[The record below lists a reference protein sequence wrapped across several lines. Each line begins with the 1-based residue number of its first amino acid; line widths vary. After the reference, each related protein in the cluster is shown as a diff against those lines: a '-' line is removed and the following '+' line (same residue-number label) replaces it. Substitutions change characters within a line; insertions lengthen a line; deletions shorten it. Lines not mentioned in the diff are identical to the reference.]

1 VTLPDLDY
9 GLIGIYLLVICAVAI
24 VLEMALAAFWSL
36 RIARHANTLNDRLMS
51 ERANLE
57 AEVERL
63 RMALDETAVL
73 WQPYRRL
80 LSWMQHPLAIAL
92 VQSLM
97 RRRAAVVR

>member
-1 VTLPDLDY
+1 MTLSGLDY
-9 GLIGIYLLVICAVAI
+9 GLIGIYLLIACAIAI
-24 VLEMALAAFWSL
+24 VVEMALAAFWSARL
-36 RIARHANTLNDRLMS
+36 ARHATTLNERLMS

-57 AEVERL
+57 ADLERL

-80 LSWMQHPLAIAL
+80 LRWLQHPLAIAL

-97 RRRAAVVR
+97 RRRAAAR